1 MNFILIL
8 CENQCASQFSVPG
21 LFFLKKKKHGLNMFR
36 WCEMNINEDMTN
48 KSLHGFE
55 PISFALAL
63 QCFTVH
69 WDQANLSSPSYS
81 VKRMHEE

>member
-1 MNFILIL
+1 
-8 CENQCASQFSVPG
+8 
-21 LFFLKKKKHGLNMFR
+21 MFR
-36 WCEMNINEDMTN
+36 WCEMNINEAMTN
-48 KSLHGFE
+48 KRLQGFE

-63 QCFTVH
+63 QCFTMH